1 MDYCLIEKW
10 GCNYILPEKSQA
22 VALTEEAIF
31 HLERSGIQYITL
43 EDFYTSYEVRGN
55 VDDFLLEQLS
65 WFDNFD
71 RLLKEAFPE
80 ADNMGVN
87 LATIYSYAF
96 KRLVDYVILTTR
108 ILRKFIESVK
118 PGKIWF
124 IGPKY
129 SREGIDS
136 LLTGDHSQGHPFDD
150 ALDADFKTGENP
162 YSILIESLCKVYGID
177 FERLT
182 FDAPTKPK
190 VEFSIL
196 QSLRAAVNPHQI
208 KCLAIKFLPASEIRS
223 LYIFLKSRGDKSTV
237 GRILLLQYSG
247 LMVDFCIDARKHG
260 FEIFVKRGHDARKL
274 SWQPWRKGIV
284 INRFEPIP
292 QRHSE
297 DMFNGILNGDLM
309 KWINSYCG
317 LDVSGILNSRFRYFF
332 YKICPDMLARVQD
345 YIEFY
350 NKNNIDFVVTP
361 NIWTVD
367 EHAAVAAARLTP
379 RTKSIGFAHGSDVY
393 ECKSRFFLVNRQYD
407 FFFSPSS
414 ADAEH
419 ERWLVEHF
427 NYKYPKIYE
436 FPYFQRRFAKRGGG
450 DRRTKHVSFAGK
462 KPVVL
467 YVPII
472 YGSRPGR
479 SIQLN
484 QPFPMEYVKWH
495 RALAEFFSKRKETFF
510 IWKGLIQVEQKF
522 DLMAEII
529 QEEGY
534 DNIRFDS
541 GRLTRWF
548 PYVERVLIDIP
559 SSAFF
564 ESIYS
569 HMPVMALYRPKY
581 QILRKNAHGSFGSSL
596 RAYDSIDEG
605 LALVEEFLDGQRE
618 KYIVPFSEPDVFV
631 PEILSAHLYTPQR
644 KDGRLQ
650 ESVREE
656 KYTMK
661 NKGDDNNGKD
671 YQGEA
676 D

>member
-10 GCNYILPEKSQA
+10 KPDYTLPEKSKA

-31 HLERSGIQYITL
+31 HLEHCGIQYITL

-71 RLLKEAFPE
+71 KLLKEAFPE

-96 KRLVDYVILTTR
+96 KRLVDNAILTTR
-108 ILRKFIESVK
+108 ILRKFIESVH
-118 PGKIWF
+118 PGKIWY
-124 IGPKY
+124 IGSKY
-129 SREGIDS
+129 SAKGIDS
-136 LLTGDHSQGHPFDD
+136 LSSSNHFEEHL
-150 ALDADFKTGENP
+150 LDPDFKTGENP
-162 YSILIESLCKVYGID
+162 YSLLIEPLCKVYGID

-182 FDAPTKPK
+182 FDAPPTKPK

-196 QSLRAAVNPHQI
+196 QSLRAAVNPNRI
-208 KCLAIKFLPASEIRS
+208 KHLAKKFLPVSEMRS
-223 LYIFLKSRGDKSTV
+223 LYIYLKSIRTKPV
-237 GRILLLQYSG
+237 KGRILVLRNVSFLAEFY
-247 LMVDFCIDARKHG
+247 IDARKHG
-260 FEIFVKRGHDARKL
+260 FELFVKEKGDAKKI
-274 SWQPWRKGIV
+274 SWQPWRTGIKIGRFKQKV
-284 INRFEPIP
+284 LCPKEDIFNR
-292 QRHSE
+292 
-297 DMFNGILNGDLM
+297 ILNGELM
-309 KWINSYCG
+309 NWINRYCG
-317 LDVSGILNSRFRYFF
+317 LDVSGMLNSRFRYFL
-332 YKICPDMLARVQD
+332 YRICPEMLARIQD

-361 NIWTVD
+361 SIWTVD

-436 FPYFQRRFAKRGGG
+436 FPYFQRRFAKRRGG
-450 DRRTKHVSFAGK
+450 DRRTKPVSFAGK

-495 RALAEFFSKRKETFF
+495 RALAELFSKRKDTFF
-510 IWKGLIQVEQKF
+510 IWKGLIQPEQKF
-522 DLMAEII
+522 DLTAEII
-529 QEEGY
+529 GEKGY

-541 GRLTRWF
+541 DRLTRWF
-548 PYVERVLIDIP
+548 PFVERVLLDIP
-559 SSAFF
+559 STAFF

-569 HMPVMALYRPKY
+569 HMPVMALYRPAY

-596 RAYDSIDEG
+596 RAYNSIDEG
-605 LALVEEFLDGQRE
+605 LALVEEFLDGQKE

-631 PEILSAHLYTPQR
+631 PEILSAHLYTPQG
-644 KDGRLQ
+644 KEGRLQ
-650 ESVREE
+650 ESAKKEE
-656 KYTMK
+656 TTF
-661 NKGDDNNGKD
+661 
-671 YQGEA
+671 
-676 D
+676 